1 MMRLVLI
8 AGSWAAA
15 VVEELEQM
23 PQDIRV
29 DKYRMS
35 GFWDTPLDSYVTW
48 EEPRFSLPVSM
59 LISVCDG
66 DATRCKFLRI

>member
-1 MMRLVLI
+1 VLI

-35 GFWDTPLDSYVTW
+35 GFWDTRLIAYCVTW

-59 LISVCDG
+59 LISV
-66 DATRCKFLRI
+66 

>member
-1 MMRLVLI
+1 MFTTPQVGCGIGLLYQLMMLVLI

-35 GFWDTPLDSYVTW
+35 GYT
-48 EEPRFSLPVSM
+48 
-59 LISVCDG
+59 
-66 DATRCKFLRI
+66 A